1 MEFMEKAA
9 RDLWRTWLIVGVFA
23 LLIGIVAV
31 AWPDS
36 TVKVV
41 TIICAV
47 GIIVGSLAL
56 GALSVST
63 KEISPLWGL
72 GVFFSVV
79 GIIVGIA
86 AAINPDTFSVVLALI
101 FGIVALVSGIGN
113 IGAGSVTAVAGV
125 GWPVITSGVAQ
136 VIIGLLLIIS
146 PFTSL
151 IGIAWALG
159 VMAILLGISMLV
171 SAIVIRQ
178 TLAKNGENVSFMS

>member
-72 GVFFSVV
+72 GVFFSV
-79 GIIVGIA
+79 A
-86 AAINPDTFSVVLALI
+86 
-101 FGIVALVSGIGN
+101 VSY
-113 IGAGSVTAVAGV
+113 TH
-125 GWPVITSGVAQ
+125 
-136 VIIGLLLIIS
+136 L
-146 PFTSL
+146 
-151 IGIAWALG
+151 
-159 VMAILLGISMLV
+159 
-171 SAIVIRQ
+171 
-178 TLAKNGENVSFMS
+178 TLPTTPYV

>member
-31 AWPDS
+31 AWRDS

-178 TLAKNGENVSFMS
+178 TLAKNGENVSFMG